1 MNKNKPTIINYDRV
15 LEQAKAEPAKFA
27 KITEKKYFDSIQ
39 FAARKIA
46 DNIDKK
52 RIVLVTGPSA
62 SGKTTTSHILMQE
75 LEDRGIATIVIS
87 MDDFF
92 VGRDLTPKL
101 PNGEYDFESI
111 EAVEINLFKECLDN
125 LITKGKS
132 SMPVFNFIK
141 GIREDNAYDLTISEH
156 TAIIIEGIHA
166 FNPRIISE
174 TMEGRVHRV
183 YVCANSDFVGGE
195 KTITCENLR
204 FVRRM
209 VRDFHHRGAS
219 VERTKQMWVNVRAG
233 EEVNILPFK
242 HLADFVIDTTHT
254 YEPLLYKIE
263 LEKLA
268 KEDENAKPYL
278 ENFNSDTGFTKDI
291 IDAHTVVWEFLTKEE

>member
-1 MNKNKPTIINYDRV
+1 MNKNKTTIINYDKV
-15 LEQAKAEPAKFA
+15 IEQATTDPNKMAAV
-27 KITEKKYFDSIQ
+27 TEKKYVDSIH
-39 FAARKIA
+39 FAAKKIA

-75 LEDRGIATIVIS
+75 LENRGVSSIVIS

-92 VGRDLTPKL
+92 VGRELTPKL

-125 LITKGKS
+125 LLTKCKS

-141 GIREDNAYDLTISEH
+141 GEREDGAYDLTISEH

-166 FNPRIISE
+166 FNPRIISK
-174 TMEGRVHRV
+174 TMEGRFYRV
-183 YVCANSDFVGGE
+183 YVCANSDFVGQE

-209 VRDFHHRGAS
+209 IRDFHHRGAS

-233 EEVNILPFK
+233 EEVNILPYK
-242 HLADFVIDTTHT
+242 HLADFTIDTTHH
-254 YEPLLYKIE
+254 YEPLLYKLE
-263 LEKLA
+263 LEKLVVA
-268 KEDENAKPYL
+268 DENARPYL
-278 ENFNSDTGFTKDI
+278 QNFESNTGFTKDLI
-291 IDAHTVVWEFLTKEE
+291 SEQTVVWEFLTKEE